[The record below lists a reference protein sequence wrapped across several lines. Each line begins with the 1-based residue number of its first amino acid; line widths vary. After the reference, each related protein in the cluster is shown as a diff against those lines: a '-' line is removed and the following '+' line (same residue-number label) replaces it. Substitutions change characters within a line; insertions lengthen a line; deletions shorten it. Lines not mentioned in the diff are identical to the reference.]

1 MKAALGSR
9 HVRSS
14 VSPIKT
20 GGFWL
25 TAAGLL
31 VSIVI
36 YTSLSLLYPTP
47 RDAEVD
53 VRIPVGASYQQ
64 ALSLFHEKG
73 VIHTKLPLLLLGRFA
88 GVEKTVRPGLYRIA
102 KDASPLDVFDKMRL
116 GKTETITLTVP
127 EGYNL
132 EETALAV
139 EKAGLASKEEF
150 LRSARD
156 QLFAARLG
164 LNTSTFEGFLF
175 PDTYRIPVGSES
187 EEIIKTMVGR
197 FRKILGP
204 ELKKR
209 LSKSGMTTTQL
220 ITLASI
226 IEKEARKD
234 FERKLI
240 AAVYLN
246 RLKKGMRLEADP
258 TILYGVRSTGKPIR
272 RSEIRRRTPYNTYV
286 IKGLPPGPIANPGL
300 ESIKAALYPADVDY
314 LYFVAKNDGT
324 HHFSKTLREHNKA
337 VRKYQR

>member
-1 MKAALGSR
+1 MNTIR
-9 HVRSS
+9 
-14 VSPIKT
+14 T

-36 YTSLSLLYPTP
+36 YTSLSLLHATP
-47 RDAEVD
+47 RDAEVVD
-53 VRIPVGASYQQ
+53 VRIPAGAGYRQ

-73 VIHTKLPLLLLGRFA
+73 VIHSELPLLILGRFA
-88 GVEKTVRPGLYRIA
+88 GVEKTVRPGLYRIP
-102 KDASPLDVFDKMRL
+102 KDATPLDVFDKMRF
-116 GKTETITLTVP
+116 GDTETITLTVP

-132 EETALAV
+132 EETAMAV
-139 EKAGLASKEEF
+139 EKAGLASKDEF
-150 LRSARD
+150 LRSAQD
-156 QLFAARLG
+156 QSLAKQLE
-164 LNTSTFEGFLF
+164 LNVPTFEGFLF
-175 PDTYRIPVGSES
+175 PDTYRIPVDAEP
-187 EEIIKTMVGR
+187 EDIIKIMVVR
-197 FRKILGP
+197 FRTMFGP
-204 ELKKR
+204 ELKNR
-209 LSKSGMTTTQL
+209 LSESGMTATQA

-226 IEKEARKD
+226 VEKEARKNS
-234 FERKLI
+234 ERGLI

-300 ESIKAALYPADVDY
+300 ESIKAVLYPADVDY

-324 HHFSKTLREHNKA
+324 HYFSTTLREHNKA